1 MCNTVQVIRYTLG
14 IGNWELGR
22 DEKPCQKDIFDKNE
36 GELAFQQDT
45 ATVRKKLQQHNGS
58 FEQNLLK
65 ASTMMRIS
73 SKALYHRYCPFALW
87 ITSNSVPFA
96 STHHHHTV
104 SALLPSQPQQR
115 SFARRRPDLSR
126 GGFTGRERTFAS
138 SIKWM
143 STSNDN
149 GTTDQTQELP
159 PLRVAL
165 CQFHVTEDKSLNLH
179 TCSSYIDRAVSSSN
193 VALVVLPEI
202 WNSPYATA
210 AFADYA
216 EPVPHVLDHNDEET
230 NEMITQEHSP
240 SVYLL
245 QQKAIQHQVYIVGGS
260 IPEVDHDNR
269 LYNTCIVFNPKGEI
283 IAKHR
288 KVHLFDISVP
298 NGITFRESDTLS
310 PGSQITSFTTPW
322 CNIGI
327 GICYDIRFPEYAM
340 LLGKTCQVLIYPGAF
355 NLVTGPAHWE
365 LLQRARAVDTQCYV
379 LTASPARSLD
389 ADNNNDGVA
398 SSAEPKYPPYRAW
411 GHSTAIAPWGDII
424 ATTDEKESIVVAD
437 IDLTKVTTM
446 RQSIPVQDQKR
457 TDLYEL
463 ESKVL

>member
-1 MCNTVQVIRYTLG
+1 MF
-14 IGNWELGR
+14 
-22 DEKPCQKDIFDKNE
+22 P
-36 GELAFQQDT
+36 
-45 ATVRKKLQQHNGS
+45 
-58 FEQNLLK
+58 LLK
-65 ASTMMRIS
+65 ASTMMMRIS
-73 SKALYHRYCPFALW
+73 SKALCHRYCPFALW
-87 ITSNSVPFA
+87 ISSSSVPFA
-96 STHHHHTV
+96 STHHHYTV
-104 SALLPSQPQQR
+104 SALLPSHPQQR
-115 SFARRRPDLSR
+115 NSALCPNSSR
-126 GGFTGRERTFAS
+126 AGFTGRERECAAP
-138 SIKWM
+138 IKWM
-143 STSNDN
+143 STSTDN
-149 GTTDQTQELP
+149 GTTDQTPELS
-159 PLRVAL
+159 PLRVAM
-165 CQFHVTEDKSLNLH
+165 CQFHVTEDKSQNLH

-193 VALVVLPEI
+193 AALVVLPEI

-216 EPVPHVLDHNDEET
+216 EPVPDVVDQNGEEP
-230 NEMITQEHSP
+230 NEVITQVHSP
-240 SVYLL
+240 SVFLL
-245 QQKAIQHQVYIVGGS
+245 QQKAIQHKVYIVGGS
-260 IPEVDHDNR
+260 IPEVDDDNR
-269 LYNTCIVFNPKGEI
+269 LFNTCIVFNPKGEI

-310 PGSQITSFTTPW
+310 PGMRMKAKNPVPVFMDAQIPHTPFSFFNITTSGSQITSFATPW

-389 ADNNNDGVA
+389 ANDKEGVA
-398 SSAEPKYPPYRAW
+398 TSAQPKYPPYRAW

-446 RQSIPVQDQKR
+446 RQSIPVQNQKR